1 MSEYVTREE
10 FQQLRG
16 ALEGARDA
24 MQAVQSFAAANRT
37 PSKALLIGNGTGGRS
52 VTSADTFGFFKAVA
66 DARSSDATAQASGKA
81 ALEFMG
87 SSWSEPDP
95 SKATLGTSGSAGSYI
110 MPNAVVDKLVEI
122 QTATNPYR
130 SILTVRAG
138 VASPSVAI
146 PVEASAP
153 TRSVVAAWGTLKSN
167 VDITF
172 AQYTATFYT
181 LAKIHDVANQLLRYS
196 QGAAEQDILDRGAR
210 SMALGEAYYITQGG
224 GTTEPTGLLTAL
236 ASIGGFDTTKSAAT
250 TTIATSIAGTI
261 VSGIKA
267 LGLRAVKADAIV
279 LDIASYYTALTE
291 AVATFSVMGALGGNV
306 ASAIP
311 TTGADGQ
318 LRLFNLPLIA
328 DLNLPANT
336 GIVGEFKAASLYTG
350 LGARV
355 DVSDQAGTRWDY
367 NETGYRFEE
376 EIAFNAL
383 PYVAAGRF
391 QRLLSLNT

>member
-10 FQQLRG
+10 YQALRG
-16 ALEGARDA
+16 TLEGVRDA
-24 MQAVQSFAAANRT
+24 VQAFAAENRS
-37 PSKALLIGNGTGGRS
+37 PSKALLIGQGGRS
-52 VTSADTFGFFKAVA
+52 VTAPDIGGFFTAIA
-66 DARSSDATAQASGKA
+66 NARSSDATQQASGKA
-81 ALEFMG
+81 QLEYMG
-87 SSWSEPDP
+87 SRWVEPDP
-95 SKATLGTSGSAGSYI
+95 AKATLGTTGAGGAYI
-110 MPNAVVDKLVEI
+110 MPNAVVDKVVEI

-130 SILTVRAG
+130 SLLTVRAG
-138 VASPSVAI
+138 VATPSVAI
-146 PVEASAP
+146 PVEASAA

-196 QGAAEQDILDRGAR
+196 QGAAEQDILDRGAK
-210 SMALGEAYYITQGG
+210 SMALGEAFYITQGS
-224 GTTEPTGLLTAL
+224 GTNEPEGLLTAL
-236 ASIGGFDTTKSAAT
+236 ASIGGFDTSKSAPT

-261 VSGIKA
+261 VAGIKA
-267 LGLRAVKADAIV
+267 LAQRAVKPTAIV
-279 LDIASYYTALTE
+279 LDPVSYWTAMTE
-291 AVATFSVMGALGGNV
+291 AVAVFSVMGALGGNV

-311 TTGADGQ
+311 TTTADG
-318 LRLFNLPLIA
+318 LTRLFNLPLVA

-336 GIVGEFKAASLYTG
+336 GIIGEFSAATLYTG

-355 DVSDQAGTRWDY
+355 DTSDQAGTRWDY

>member
-10 FQQLRG
+10 YQALRG
-16 ALEGARDA
+16 TLEGVRDA
-24 MQAVQSFAAANRT
+24 VQAYADTTRT
-37 PSKALLIGNGTGGRS
+37 PSKALLIGQGGRS
-52 VTSADTFGFFKAVA
+52 VTAADTFGFFKAVA

-81 ALEFMG
+81 QLEYLG
-87 SSWSEPDP
+87 SQWAEHDP
-95 SKATLGTSGSAGSYI
+95 AKATLGTSGGSGAYI
-110 MPNAVVDKLVEI
+110 MPNAVVDRLVTI
-122 QTATNPYR
+122 RTAANPYR
-130 SILTVRAG
+130 SLLTVRAG

-153 TRSVVAAWGTLKSN
+153 TRAVVAAWGTLKSN

-181 LAKIHDVANQLLRYS
+181 LARIHDVANQLLRYS

-210 SMALGEAYYITQGG
+210 SMALGEAYYVTQGA

-236 ASIGGFDTTKSAAT
+236 ASIGGFDTTKSAPT

-261 VSGIKA
+261 VAGIKA
-267 LGLRAVKADAIV
+267 LAQRAVTPTAIV
-279 LDIASYYTALTE
+279 LDVASFWTACTE
-291 AVATFSVMGALGGNV
+291 GVSTFSVMGALGGNV

-311 TTGADGQ
+311 TTGPDGQ
-318 LRLFNLPLIA
+318 LRLFGLPFIA

-336 GIVGEFKAASLYTG
+336 GILGQFDAATLYTG
-350 LGARV
+350 DAPRV
-355 DVSDQAGTRWDY
+355 DVSSEAGTRWDY